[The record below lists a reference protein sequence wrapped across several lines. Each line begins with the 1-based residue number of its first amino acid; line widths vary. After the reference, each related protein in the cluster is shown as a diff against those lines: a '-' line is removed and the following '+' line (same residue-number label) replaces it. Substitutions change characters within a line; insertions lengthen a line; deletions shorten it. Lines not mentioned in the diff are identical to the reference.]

1 LPTIYHRELGMLFV
15 HIPKCAGST
24 VTRFLIGKG
33 LITDEEVGIDGLDP
47 ASRTALMDGWV
58 MAAMP
63 DHELA
68 PHIER
73 NNRWTRY
80 RLLHAR
86 HARAADIRG
95 LLGAQAFGD
104 LDSFALVRDPFTRLE
119 SMYHYIRKNA
129 ENPLNALATKLSFE
143 DFVWWHCAATPSPQ
157 VKWLTDE
164 TGAVIVNHIVR
175 AENLDAY
182 LTDLGRRKFGRADP
196 IRVVNASA
204 NHEMTPYRN
213 YAGLMPATIDLIRQ
227 TYADDFRLLGYDA
240 GAIPE
245 AIQAVPIAFD
255 TLARIAA
262 DHQRDPDSI
271 VATCAA
277 EGVSALDAVRQLA
290 FRSSRSLLDELN
302 RDRAVL
308 EARAATM
315 KAMAD
320 RRDELLAGMTTRRQS
335 AGG

>member
-1 LPTIYHRELGMLFV
+1 MPTIYHRELGMLFV

-24 VTRFLIGKG
+24 VTKFLFGRGSIADSV
-33 LITDEEVGIDGLDP
+33 TGIDVLDM
-47 ASRTALMDGWV
+47 ATQKERRSGWV
-58 MAAMP
+58 KPTLP
-63 DHELA
+63 DPELD

-73 NNRWTRY
+73 NNKWTKY
-80 RLLHAR
+80 RLLHAP
-86 HARAADIRG
+86 HARAADIRS
-95 LLGAQAFGD
+95 LLGAQAYGAME
-104 LDSFALVRDPFTRLE
+104 SFAVVRDPYTRIE
-119 SMYHYIRKNA
+119 SMYHYIRR
-129 ENPLNALATKLSFE
+129 NPRNPRNALASKLSFE
-143 DFVWWHCAATPSPQ
+143 DFVWWHCAAAVSPQ
-157 VKWLTDE
+157 VEWLTDE

-315 KAMAD
+315 KALAD